1 MKKNLFSLAMTIV
14 MMFSLAI
21 PSFAIEPVTVI
32 TPEEPNAEYGLL
44 ESGTLSNGIEYWVIN
59 PTPTENVHMDL
70 FSDSKTYKVRPPIVN
85 TTGGKDAN
93 VGEAFVVWPNEYVSV
108 RVGGLPSTMPTVK
121 VGCHYVNDAPAECC
135 PSVGANAL
143 VVFKMNS
150 PSDEVQITTSTSGSL
165 SFTTSFT
172 ISTSP
177 TNPAETLASGAFS
190 VSGHV
195 LTDEETVTFWQLHAQ
210 KAQLSMASTVYLPKN
225 MDGNQGNG
233 TNRFTAASSTVS
245 FVITNAPTAAT
256 YNVVLTDASGKAVST
271 YAKEI
276 PVNKPMIFQGLTMGE
291 TYSFKVSSNDCSIS
305 GCTANYE
312 IY

>member
-1 MKKNLFSLAMTIV
+1 MKRLFSFVMATV
-14 MMFSLAI
+14 MMLSLAI

-32 TPEEPNAEYGLL
+32 TPEDPNAEYGLA
-44 ESGTLSNGIEYWVIN
+44 EHGTLSNGIEYWVIN
-59 PTPTENVHMDL
+59 PTPTENVRMDL
-70 FSDSKTYKVRPPIVN
+70 FSDSKTVKVRPPIVN
-85 TTGGKDAN
+85 TAGGNGVN
-93 VGEAFVVWPNEYVSV
+93 VGEAFVVCPNEYVSV
-108 RVGGLPSTMPTVK
+108 RVGGLPSTMPTVN
-121 VGCHYVNDAPAECC
+121 VGCHYVNGDHADRY
-135 PSVGANAL
+135 PSVSANAL

-177 TNPAETLASGAFS
+177 TNPAETLASDMFY
-190 VSGHV
+190 VSAHV
-195 LTDEETVTFWQLHAQ
+195 LTEEETAEFWKLHAQ
-210 KAQLSMASTVYLPKN
+210 NAQISMASTVFLPRN
-225 MDGNQGNG
+225 VDGNQGNG

-256 YNVVLTDASGKAVST
+256 YNVVLTDASGKAVSA

-276 PVNKPMIFQGLTMGE
+276 PVNKPITFQGLTVGE
-291 TYSFKVSSNDCSIS
+291 TYSFKVSSNDCSVS
-305 GCTANYE
+305 GCTSNYE